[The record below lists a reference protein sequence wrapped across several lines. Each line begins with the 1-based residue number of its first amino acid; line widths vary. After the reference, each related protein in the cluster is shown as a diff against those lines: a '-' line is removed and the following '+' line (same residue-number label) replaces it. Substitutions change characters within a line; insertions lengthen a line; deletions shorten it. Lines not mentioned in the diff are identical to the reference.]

1 MGTQQLLLV
10 VLGIFVIGIAIVLA
24 SQLFETHAEDS
35 TKDSIASECV
45 NIGQLAQQYYSKA
58 REMGGGSK
66 SFIGWKISSHLDS
79 TASGIYT
86 ISARN
91 NTQLILIGK
100 PHDEKGY
107 NWFIQSVITRN
118 NIVSSIEY
126 SNQSLIRELTKS
138 D

>member
-24 SQLFETHAEDS
+24 SQLFETHAEDT

-45 NIGQLAQQYYSKA
+45 NIGQLAQQYFSKP

-66 SFIGWKISSHLDS
+66 SFEGWNISSELDS
-79 TASGIYT
+79 TSSGIYT

-91 NTQLILIGK
+91 SNQLILIGK

-107 NWFIQSVITRN
+107 DWVIQSVITRN
-118 NIVSSIEY
+118 NIVSDIIY
-126 SNQSLIRELTKS
+126 PN
-138 D
+138 